1 MGDSPGPVDVVGD
14 VQQARQEGP
23 VGVDR
28 LGLLGVAVAGA
39 AALLGAGAAWWRLR
53 PTDPSDRAVSLLFA
67 QSLPDAQGRPLALS
81 GFAGRPLVLNFWATW
96 CPPCVEEMPELSE
109 LHADLSRRGL
119 QTLGIAIDTAVKVA
133 DFAAKR
139 PVSYPLAVAGMSG
152 TELVRQ
158 FGNPTGA
165 LPFTVLIDRD
175 GRIVHRILGRFD
187 IVKLRGIAEQ
197 LLA

>member
-1 MGDSPGPVDVVGD
+1 VTAPRSDAG
-14 VQQARQEGP
+14 R
-23 VGVDR
+23 R
-28 LGLLGVAVAGA
+28 RLLGIGVAGA
-39 AALLGAGAAWWRLR
+39 AAALGAGAAWWRLR
-53 PTDPSDRAVSLLFA
+53 PTDPSDQAVSLLFT
-67 QSLPDAQGRPLALS
+67 QSLPDAQGRPLALA
-81 GFAGRPLVLNFWATW
+81 GFAGKPLVLNFWATW

-119 QTLGIAIDTAVKVA
+119 QTIGIAIDTAAKVA
-133 DFAAKR
+133 EFAVKR

-165 LPFTVLIDRD
+165 LPFTVLIDRE

-197 LLA
+197 LVG